1 MYRAY
6 SSRDDSKNPMC
17 YVYLLGVIA
26 VGFISFFLL
35 KLRDS
40 FSIGGGKIDR
50 LAISYVNEIK
60 SETLSKIVVF
70 ISKSGDTIVEII
82 LTILIFCFF
91 YIINKKKEAFFYALN
106 ILGIA
111 LISEGLKFIIKR
123 PRPEGKWLV
132 QIGGYSFPSGHAVI
146 PMFSALLI
154 IYFILSNFRKRILAY
169 ILSIFIFIY
178 CGLIGLSRVYVGVHY
193 ISDVIGGWM
202 IGFIWAFIVLLFYTK
217 YNKKN
222 TVKYIR

>member
-6 SSRDDSKNPMC
+6 SSRDDNKNPMY
-17 YVYLLGVIA
+17 YVYLLGVMAI
-26 VGFISFFLL
+26 GFIAFFLI

-40 FSIGGGKIDR
+40 FSVGGGNIDR

-60 SETLSKIVVF
+60 NEILSKYVVF

-82 LTILIFCFF
+82 LTILIFIFF
-91 YIINKKKEAFFYALN
+91 YMINKKREAFFYALN

-111 LISEGLKFIIKR
+111 LISEGLKFVIKR

-154 IYFILSNFRKRILAY
+154 IFFILSNFRKRVLAH
-169 ILSIFIFIY
+169 ILSICILIY
-178 CGLIGLSRVYVGVHY
+178 CSLIGLSRVYVGVHY

-202 IGFIWAFIVLLFYTK
+202 IAFIWAFVVLLFYTK
-217 YNKKN
+217 YNKKD
-222 TVKYIR
+222 TVRYI

>member
-6 SSRDDSKNPMC
+6 SSRNDNKNPMY
-17 YVYLLGVIA
+17 YVYLLGVISI
-26 VGFISFFLL
+26 GFIAFFLL

-50 LAISYVNEIK
+50 LAVSCVNQIK
-60 SETLSKIVVF
+60 NETLSKIVVF
-70 ISKSGDTIVEII
+70 ISKSGDTIVAII
-82 LTILIFCFF
+82 LTILIFGFL
-91 YIINKKKEAFFYALN
+91 YMINKKREAFFYALN
-106 ILGIA
+106 VLGIA

-132 QIGGYSFPSGHAVI
+132 QIGGYSFPSGHAII

-154 IYFILSNFRKRILAY
+154 IYLILKNFSKRILAH
-169 ILSIFIFIY
+169 ILSIIIFLY

-193 ISDVIGGWM
+193 VSDVIGGWM
-202 IGFIWAFIVLLFYTK
+202 IAFIWAFIVLLFYTK

-222 TVKYIR
+222 TVKYI